1 MFLYSTLLDLLADRK
16 LDGQISGE
24 IYFNHSCRA
33 RTFHRNSAYI
43 LQDDLHFPTLTV
55 RETIY
60 YSACF
65 KLTAEK
71 GSTSVSH
78 VEAITSRVNELLKLM
93 GLSHVADSLVGDANR
108 KGISGGQRKRLS
120 IAVEI
125 VSFPELIFLDEP
137 TSGLDAI
144 MAYDVMKVVHSLTQ
158 NNRTCIT
165 TIHQPSPEVFALFDK
180 VVLLCEGKLVYYG
193 STKFIVDY
201 FTSEPLNYYYD
212 TTSHYNPAEF
222 IIDIGEGII
231 KPIDSEKPL
240 SIEELERYY
249 LSSKYRYI
257 PPSKEAIDLASSS
270 KNAMTASTQSLHS
283 TSVLS
288 QFIILTKRNVKTMTR
303 DVPEIL
309 TQLLK
314 NIIVGLL
321 IGVVFYQQAQTTTP
335 LFTRF
340 GIPEDEVENISS
352 LLFFGLM
359 FIMYSN
365 VQGKDTF
372 FPSFCLFFLS
382 NCFSFPFFFSY
393 FAMLV
398 VLFSVFSSYI
408 VLFLQLVLFCF
419 VLHS

>member
-1 MFLYSTLLDLLADRK
+1 
-16 LDGQISGE
+16 
-24 IYFNHSCRA
+24 
-33 RTFHRNSAYI
+33 
-43 LQDDLHFPTLTV
+43 
-55 RETIY
+55 
-60 YSACF
+60 
-65 KLTAEK
+65 
-71 GSTSVSH
+71 
-78 VEAITSRVNELLKLM
+78 M
-93 GLSHVADSLVGDANR
+93 GLTHIADSLVGDANR

-165 TIHQPSPEVFALFDK
+165 TIHQPSPEVFGLFDK
-180 VVLLCEGKLVYYG
+180 VVLLCEGKLIYYG

-201 FTSEPLNYYYD
+201 FTAEPLNYYYD
-212 TTSHYNPAEF
+212 NTSHYNPAEF

-240 SIEELERYY
+240 SIEELERSY

-257 PPSKEAIDLASSS
+257 PPSKEAIDLASSMSS
-270 KNAMTASTQSLHS
+270 KKGSKESSIQSLHS
-283 TSVLS
+283 TTVIS
-288 QFIILTKRNVKTMTR
+288 QFIVLTKRNIKTMTR
-303 DVPEIL
+303 DIPEIL
-309 TQLLK
+309 TQLIK

-321 IGVVFYQQAQTTTP
+321 IGIVFYQQAQTTTP

-365 VQGKDTF
+365 VQGRKA
-372 FPSFCLFFLS
+372 FC
-382 NCFSFPFFFSY
+382 CF
-393 FAMLV
+393 
-398 VLFSVFSSYI
+398 
-408 VLFLQLVLFCF
+408 FCF
-419 VLHS
+419 VLLLTRFLLFSFSPLYFLSIPCCILFVFSFSCYFLLIDFFPLTLFPYYYRSYYVSMVF